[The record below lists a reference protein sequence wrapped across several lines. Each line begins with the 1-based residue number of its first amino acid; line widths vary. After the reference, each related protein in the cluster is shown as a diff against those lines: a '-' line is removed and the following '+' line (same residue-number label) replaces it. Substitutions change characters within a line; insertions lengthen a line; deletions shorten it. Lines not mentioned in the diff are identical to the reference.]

1 MVSFQI
7 RCHRNNERLL
17 LLLLVL
23 HFPSRRLPDSSLF
36 SSTCFLYG
44 FVRLELATEMGE
56 WDVLG
61 RLLDKVQSHSTVIGK
76 VWLTVLFV
84 FRILVLRTGAEK
96 VWGDEQSDFICNT
109 RQPGCENVCYDI
121 AFPISH
127 VRFWFLQ
134 IIAVAT
140 PKLLYLGHVLHVIH
154 IEKKEKERMKKQAE
168 LDDQTCLFLRAY
180 KVPKYIKTTGK
191 ISIRGCLL
199 RSYVLHLV
207 AKIIL
212 EVLFIVGQYFL
223 YGLTLEARYVCT
235 RFPCPHQ
242 VDCFLSRPTEKSV
255 IIWFM
260 LVAALVS
267 LLLSVV
273 ELFYLCVKAVK
284 ECMARRQDYTVTP
297 VTPPLSGRKAFKSHN
312 EMIQN
317 CVNLEL
323 ERKLGVNGVDEAAKV
338 VLSENNNMGEIHI

>member
-1 MVSFQI
+1 MEPFRI
-7 RCHRNNERLL
+7 HLL
-17 LLLLVL
+17 
-23 HFPSRRLPDSSLF
+23 
-36 SSTCFLYG
+36 TQKAG
-44 FVRLELATEMGE
+44 QLATEMGE

-84 FRILVLRTGAEK
+84 FRILVLRTGADK
-96 VWGDEQSDFICNT
+96 VWGDEQSDFVCNT
-109 RQPGCENVCYDI
+109 LQPGCENVCYDL

-127 VRFWFLQ
+127 VRFWVLQ

-154 IEKKEKERMKKQAE
+154 IEKKMKERMKRQAE
-168 LDDQTCLFLRAY
+168 MDDQASLFLRRAY
-180 KVPKYIKTTGK
+180 KVPKYTKSTGK
-191 ISIRGCLL
+191 ISIRGSLL

-207 AKIIL
+207 AKIVL
-212 EVLFIVGQYFL
+212 EVLFLVGQYFL
-223 YGLTLEARYVCT
+223 YGFTLQTRYVCS
-235 RFPCPHQ
+235 RFPCPHK

-260 LVAALVS
+260 LVSALIS
-267 LLLSVV
+267 LLLSLI
-273 ELFYLCVKAVK
+273 ELLYLCVKAVK

-297 VTPPLSGRKAFKSHN
+297 VTPPPLERKAFKSRD
-312 EMIQN
+312 EMLQN

-323 ERKLGVNGVDEAAKV
+323 ELQGRKLGVNGAKGGVTEAAMNV
-338 VLSENNNMGEIHI
+338 SPESNNMGGEICI

>member
-1 MVSFQI
+1 MEPFRI
-7 RCHRNNERLL
+7 HLL
-17 LLLLVL
+17 
-23 HFPSRRLPDSSLF
+23 
-36 SSTCFLYG
+36 TQKAG
-44 FVRLELATEMGE
+44 QLATEMGE

-84 FRILVLRTGAEK
+84 FRILVLRTGADK
-96 VWGDEQSDFICNT
+96 VWGDEQSDFVCNT
-109 RQPGCENVCYDI
+109 LQPGCENVCYDI

-127 VRFWFLQ
+127 VRFWVLQ

-154 IEKKEKERMKKQAE
+154 IEKKMKERMKRQAE
-168 LDDQTCLFLRAY
+168 MDDQASMFLRRAY
-180 KVPKYIKTTGK
+180 KVPKYTKSTGK
-191 ISIRGCLL
+191 ISIRGSLL
-199 RSYVLHLV
+199 RSYVFHLV
-207 AKIIL
+207 AKIVL

-223 YGLTLEARYVCT
+223 YGFTLQTRYVCSS
-235 RFPCPHQ
+235 FPCPHK

-260 LVAALVS
+260 LVSALVS
-267 LLLSVV
+267 LLLSLV
-273 ELFYLCVKAVK
+273 ELLYLCVKAVK

-297 VTPPLSGRKAFKSHN
+297 VTPPPSERKAFKSRDD
-312 EMIQN
+312 MLQN

-323 ERKLGVNGVDEAAKV
+323 ELQGRKLGVNGAKIGVTEAAMNV
-338 VLSENNNMGEIHI
+338 SPESNNMGAEVRI

>member
-1 MVSFQI
+1 
-7 RCHRNNERLL
+7 
-17 LLLLVL
+17 
-23 HFPSRRLPDSSLF
+23 
-36 SSTCFLYG
+36 
-44 FVRLELATEMGE
+44 MGE
-56 WDVLG
+56 WDLLG
-61 RLLDKVQSHSTVIGK
+61 RLLDKVQSNSTVIGK

-84 FRILVLRTGAEK
+84 FRILVLRAGAEK
-96 VWGDEQSDFICNT
+96 VWGDEQSNFVCNT
-109 RQPGCENVCYDI
+109 QQPGCENVCYDL

-127 VRFWFLQ
+127 IRFWVLQ

-154 IEKKEKERMKKQAE
+154 IEKKMKERIKKQV
-168 LDDQTCLFLRAY
+168 DFSDQTSLFLRRAY
-180 KVPKYIKTTGK
+180 KVPKYTKSTGK
-191 ISIRGCLL
+191 IRIRGRLL

-207 AKIIL
+207 AKIAL

-223 YGLTLEARYVCT
+223 YGFTLQTRYVCE
-235 RFPCPHQ
+235 RSPCPHK

-260 LVAALVS
+260 LVAAMVS
-267 LLLSVV
+267 LALSLV
-273 ELFYLCVKAVK
+273 ELLYLCVKAVK

-297 VTPPLSGRKAFKSHN
+297 VTPPLSARKAFKSRN

-323 ERKLGVNGVDEAAKV
+323 ELHGRKIAANGVSEAAKNV
-338 VLSENNNMGEIHI
+338 SSDSNNMGDEVRI

>member
-1 MVSFQI
+1 
-7 RCHRNNERLL
+7 
-17 LLLLVL
+17 
-23 HFPSRRLPDSSLF
+23 
-36 SSTCFLYG
+36 
-44 FVRLELATEMGE
+44 MGE
-56 WDVLG
+56 WDLLG

-96 VWGDEQSDFICNT
+96 VWGDEQSDFVCNT
-109 RQPGCENVCYDI
+109 QQPGCENVCYDL

-127 VRFWFLQ
+127 VRFWVLQ

-154 IEKKEKERMKKQAE
+154 IEKKVKEKMKKQAE
-168 LDDQTCLFLRAY
+168 LDDQASLFLSKAY
-180 KVPKYIKTTGK
+180 KVPKYIKSSGK
-191 ISIRGCLL
+191 INIRGRLL
-199 RSYVLHLV
+199 HSYVIHLV
-207 AKIIL
+207 AKIVM

-223 YGLTLEARYVCT
+223 YGFTLQTRYVCT
-235 RFPCPHQ
+235 RFPCPHK

-260 LVAALVS
+260 LVAAFVS
-267 LLLSVV
+267 LILSLV
-273 ELFYLCVKAVK
+273 ELLYLCVKAVK

-297 VTPPLSGRKAFKSHN
+297 VTPPVLERKAFKSRDG
-312 EMIQN
+312 IVQN

-323 ERKLGVNGVDEAAKV
+323 ELQGQKFGVNGVKGGLNKV
-338 VLSENNNMGEIHI
+338 AGVKKNASSGNNMGEVHI

>member
-1 MVSFQI
+1 
-7 RCHRNNERLL
+7 
-17 LLLLVL
+17 
-23 HFPSRRLPDSSLF
+23 
-36 SSTCFLYG
+36 
-44 FVRLELATEMGE
+44 MGE
-56 WDVLG
+56 WDLLG

-109 RQPGCENVCYDI
+109 QQPGCENVCYDL

-140 PKLLYLGHVLHVIH
+140 PKLLYLGYVLHVIH
-154 IEKKEKERMKKQAE
+154 IEKKVKERMKKQDE
-168 LDDQTCLFLRAY
+168 LDDQASLLFRRAY
-180 KVPKYIKTTGK
+180 KVPKYTKSTGK
-191 ISIRGCLL
+191 ISIRGRLL
-199 RSYVLHLV
+199 CSYVLHLMV
-207 AKIIL
+207 KIVL
-212 EVLFIVGQYFL
+212 EVVFIVGQYFL
-223 YGLTLEARYVCT
+223 YGFTLQARFVCSS
-235 RFPCPHQ
+235 FPCPHK

-260 LVAALVS
+260 LVAAIVS
-267 LLLSVV
+267 LVLSLV

-297 VTPPLSGRKAFKSHN
+297 VTPPLSGRKAFKSGR
-312 EMIQN
+312 EIIQN
-317 CVNLEL
+317 CVNSELEL
-323 ERKLGVNGVDEAAKV
+323 QGRKLGTNGVNDAAKNG
-338 VLSENNNMGEIHI
+338 SPENNNVGEVHI